1 LLEIKNQRLQYFPG
15 DNHNYAGKV
24 WAVNLFSEN
33 VIVAAELEV
42 KIFGQLMKLS
52 ADKTLQLQFS
62 FKELGKFQFSLMTEA
77 VRTSETSVNF
87 NLNTRRYIPEDSKLQ
102 ILVSPKK
109 RISRV
114 GKRRFEIIISIL
126 IGTPLL
132 DRALQ

>member
-1 LLEIKNQRLQYFPG
+1 VK
-15 DNHNYAGKV
+15 
-24 WAVNLFSEN
+24 N

-114 GKRRFEIIISIL
+114 GNRRFENIISIL
-126 IGTPLL
+126 NGMPLL
-132 DRALQ
+132 DRALQLQQ